1 MLILASGSQARRDLL
16 RNAGVD
22 FTVQPSGIDEAALKL
37 AATGSPLELAASLA
51 AAKALAVAATT
62 RGALVIGADQVLVCG
77 EEIYNKPVDLTDA
90 ARQLRRLRGRT
101 HVLVT
106 AVCLAQDGAV
116 LWQHEASPRLTMR
129 DFSDD
134 ELASY
139 IKAEG
144 AALLDLPG
152 AYRLEGLGVR
162 LFTAVEGDFFTIL
175 GLPLLPLLAALR
187 VAGAVQAPA

>member
-1 MLILASGSQARRDLL
+1 MLILASGSAARRDLL
-16 RNAGVD
+16 RNAGVE
-22 FTVQPSGIDEAALKL
+22 FAVKPSGVDEAVVKS
-37 AATGSPLELAASLA
+37 AATGSPIKLAASLA

-62 RGALVIGADQVLVCG
+62 PGALVIGADQVLVCG
-77 EEIYNKPVDLTDA
+77 EEIYNKPADVADA
-90 ARQLRRLRGRT
+90 AQQLRRLRGRT

-116 LWQHEASPRLTMR
+116 LWQHAASPRLTMR

-134 ELASY
+134 ELAFY

-144 AALLDLPG
+144 TALLDLPG

-162 LFTAVEGDFFTIL
+162 LFAAAEGDFFTIL

-187 VAGAVQAPA
+187 AAGAVPG